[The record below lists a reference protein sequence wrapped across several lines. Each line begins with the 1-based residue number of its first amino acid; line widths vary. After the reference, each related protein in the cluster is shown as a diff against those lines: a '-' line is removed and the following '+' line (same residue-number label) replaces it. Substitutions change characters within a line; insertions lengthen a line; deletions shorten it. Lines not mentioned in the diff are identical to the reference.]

1 MNSLPKLYEIA
12 ELITYASLNHLK
24 TYFITNCLSDLND
37 IYGKYTFSK
46 IANIVNLEEVT
57 DLRIDTTNEKS
68 LFPIREETNIKII
81 NIEKIFK

>member
-24 TYFITNCLSDLND
+24 TYFITNCLSELND

-57 DLRIDTTNEKS
+57 DLRIDTTNEKVYF
-68 LFPIREETNIKII
+68 LL
-81 NIEKIFK
+81 EKKRI